1 MMDWNEWLDKCPVE
15 YLLMTMNRETITYRF
30 DLPDDDLEDE
40 IKYKLEKADR
50 LLLIISEGEEQNEVD
65 EIRIK
70 ENIRP
75 ELTCIYTKE
84 GKSFEN

>member
-1 MMDWNEWLDKCPVE
+1 MEWGEWLDKCPVE

-30 DLPDDDLEDE
+30 DLPDDDLEDK
-40 IKYKLEKADR
+40 IKFKLEKADR
-50 LLLIISEGEEQNEVD
+50 LLLIISEGEEQNELD

-75 ELTCIYTKE
+75 KLTCIYTKK